1 LVAGGAWFGGTV
13 LLAVLLGLSLPARQ
27 ALVWVAVVAAVRQTV
42 LTRELVAARRT
53 AERYPR
59 PQQGYGAHLK

>member
-27 ALVWVAVVAAVRQTV
+27 ALVWVVVVTALSVAQLTLIYVPAAQASTGGDRGVRW
-42 LTRELVAARRT
+42 RR
-53 AERYPR
+53 RR
-59 PQQGYGAHLK
+59 RV

>member
-1 LVAGGAWFGGTV
+1 MVTALSVAQLTLIYVPAAQAVSVPAVAGV
-13 LLAVLLGLSLPARQ
+13 V
-27 ALVWVAVVAAVRQTV
+27 VVAAVRQTV